1 MRAWIVAATACAVA
15 GCGGSR
21 EAGAGA
27 QGGTPAAQAAAVPA
41 PNAQQPAA
49 APAGQAVYSRTCI
62 PCHQANGRG
71 LPGAFPPLAASPFV
85 NGQEAKLIRLVLNG
99 LTGPVT
105 VQGQR
110 YNSVMPPWK
119 GQLSDA
125 EIAAV
130 LTYVR
135 SSFGNTSGPVAADAV
150 QRERA
155 ATASRSAPWT
165 VQDLDRLP

>member
-1 MRAWIVAATACAVA
+1 MRAWIVAAAVCAA
-15 GCGGSR
+15 AACGGSR
-21 EAGAGA
+21 EGGTGA
-27 QGGTPAAQAAAVPA
+27 QGGTPAAQAAAVPS

-49 APAGQAVYSRTCI
+49 APAGQAVFSRTCI
-62 PCHQANGRG
+62 TCHQANGRG
-71 LPGAFPPLAASPFV
+71 LPGAFPPLAGSPFV
-85 NGQEAKLIRLVLNG
+85 NGQEAKLIRLVLGG
-99 LTGPVT
+99 LSGPVT

-135 SSFGNTSGPVAADAV
+135 SSFGNSGGAV
-150 QRERA
+150 TAEEVQQARA
-155 ATASRSAPWT
+155 ATAARNAPWT
-165 VQDLDRLP
+165 IQDLDRSR